1 MEPILGTIV
10 LFTGD
15 FVPSGWTACDGKLL
29 PIDQYQALYAVVGA
43 VYGGDGNTTFGVPKL
58 DAPVP
63 ATQYI
68 MALTGEFP
76 VQP

>member
-15 FVPSGWTACDGKLL
+15 FVPNGWTACDGKVL
-29 PIDQYQALYAVVGA
+29 PIDQFQALYAILGPA
-43 VYGGDGNTTFGVPKL
+43 YGGDGTTTFGVPKL
-58 DAPVP
+58 APPVP

-68 MALTGEFP
+68 MAITGEFP
-76 VQP
+76 AQP

>member
-1 MEPILGTIV
+1 VEPILGTII

-15 FVPSGWTACDGKLL
+15 FVPNGWTACDGTVL
-29 PIDQYQALYAVVGA
+29 PIDQFQALYAILGPT
-43 VYGGDGNTTFGVPKL
+43 YGGDGTTTFGVPKI
-58 DAPVP
+58 APPVP

-68 MALTGEFP
+68 MAITGEFP